1 MGKWDIDPKGVKGV
15 LTKVETHAGDL
26 GTSLNSLATD
36 LENCANAVGK
46 SIVAKAL
53 SDFATARSPEL
64 KSVSTRIKNA
74 MTGTVDAVGDYIHGN
89 LEMAANAQRA
99 AAQGKPPP
107 SGQH

>member
-26 GTSLNSLATD
+26 GTALGSFATD
-36 LENCANAVGK
+36 LENCASAVGT

-53 SDFATARSPEL
+53 SDFATARAPEL
-64 KSVSTRIKNA
+64 KSMSTHINNA
-74 MTGTVDAVGDYIHGN
+74 MTGTVDAVGDYIRGN
-89 LEMAANAQRA
+89 LEMAANAQHA

-107 SGQH
+107 GGQH

>member
-15 LTKVETHAGDL
+15 LTKVETHVSDL
-26 GTSLNSLATD
+26 GTALGSFATD
-36 LENCANAVGK
+36 LENCGNSIGQ

-53 SDFATARSPEL
+53 SDFATAKAPDL

-74 MTGTVDAVGDYIHGN
+74 MTGTVDAVTDYVHGN

-99 AAQGKPPP
+99 AAHGKPVP
-107 SGQH
+107 GHH